1 MKPAALGV
9 FFLHIFE
16 TPEQTEFYNVTRK
29 LEVGLSEKFTEAEV
43 TMESLYHTERPVFF
57 AYDELIA
64 QGAGFIKRKLLER
77 RFDYEE
83 KKHFVRHHA
92 YDALNMD
99 YESLILKAGLDADFD
114 KSWLPKCNET
124 KVERIKDFIWEKGFQ
139 LVGFLAKRLLDKIK
153 K

>member
-1 MKPAALGV
+1 
-9 FFLHIFE
+9 
-16 TPEQTEFYNVTRK
+16 
-29 LEVGLSEKFTEAEV
+29 
-43 TMESLYHTERPVFF
+43 VFF

-92 YDALNMD
+92 YDALNKD
-99 YESLILKAGLDADFD
+99 YAALVKSAGLDADFD
-114 KSWLPKCNET
+114 ENWLPKCNET
-124 KVERIKDFIWEKGFQ
+124 RAERIKDFIWEKGFQ
-139 LVGFLAKRLLDKIK
+139 LVGFPAKRLLDKIK